1 MSTFVAHSFSL
12 PSEVC
17 RAVFCSRFLF
27 LLWIK
32 DFSCCFLASAFL
44 LHHSSFI
51 IWSLFL
57 SLVIHNTIFYFPFII
72 WSYSAFFIHNMILC
86 FHYSSFIIC
95 SSVSSFITTCS
106 IHSYLYTDWQV
117 FRRDD
122 VYICC
127 SLILTSD
134 RSV

>member
-106 IHSYLYTDWQV
+106 IYSYLYTDWQV

-122 VYICC
+122 VYTCC